1 MKKIQKITICSIL
14 IGIAVTLV
22 SGAFPNHNVVGD
34 FPNIKVVYPYPPP
47 GMSYWGYLLPWLKR
61 VVIMPIPPKTIIW
74 QNLIIDL
81 VVWSIVPFAVL
92 TVFFREKTK

>member
-1 MKKIQKITICSIL
+1 MEKIRKITICSIL

-22 SGAFPNHNVVGD
+22 LGASLNPYVVGD
-34 FPNIKVVYPYPPP
+34 FPKIKVVSEPVM
-47 GMSYWGYLLPWLKR
+47 GVGYWGYLLPWLKR
-61 VVIMPIPPKTIIW
+61 VVTWPPPPKTIIW

-81 VVWSIVPFAVL
+81 VVWSIIPFAVL